1 MPVVEARPVQKEEVK
16 IQGNRVDEKLMKP
29 GKYEVT
35 DQHIFKIEINLVFR
49 DGRWVIVD
57 SPGKKIETHEVVFR
71 MWTYDEMVELRK
83 MATNY
88 DSQKRIHLTD
98 NDVLNRL
105 KVQRLV
111 VSWTFDR
118 DNPRLRLLHVNGIL
132 SDESWQAF
140 AKLQPNIITYIFE
153 EMNRVYEF
161 NG

>member
-1 MPVVEARPVQKEEVK
+1 MPIVEARPVQKEEVK
-16 IQGNRVDEKLMKP
+16 VQGNRVDEKLMKP

-35 DQHIFKIEINLVFR
+35 DQHTFKIEINLVFR
-49 DGRWVIVD
+49 DKRWVIVD
-57 SPGKKIETHEVVFR
+57 NPGKGIESHEVVFR
-71 MWTYDEMVELRK
+71 MWAYDEMVELRK
-83 MATNY
+83 LATNY

-105 KVQRLV
+105 KVQRLI
-111 VSWTFDR
+111 VSWTFER
-118 DNPRLRLLHVNGIL
+118 DNPRLKLLHVNGIL

-140 AKLQPNIITYIFE
+140 TKLQPNIITYIFE

>member
-57 SPGKKIETHEVVFR
+57 SPGKKIETHEVIFR

-83 MATNY
+83 LATNY
-88 DSQKRIHLTD
+88 DGQKRIHLTD

-105 KVQRLV
+105 KVQRLI
-111 VSWTFDR
+111 VSWTFER
-118 DNPRLRLLHVNGIL
+118 DNPRLKLLHVNGIL

-140 AKLQPNIITYIFE
+140 TKLQPNIITYIFE

>member
-57 SPGKKIETHEVVFR
+57 SPGKKIETHEVIFR

-105 KVQRLV
+105 KVQRLL
-111 VSWTFDR
+111 VSWTFDK

-140 AKLQPNIITYIFE
+140 TKLQPNIITYIFE

>member
-1 MPVVEARPVQKEEVK
+1 MPIVEAKSAPKEEAT
-16 IQGNRVDEKLMKP
+16 QRNRIDEKLMRP

-35 DQHIFKIEINLVFR
+35 EQHTFKVEVNLSLK
-49 DGRWVIVD
+49 DGRWIVVD
-57 SPGKKIETHEVVFR
+57 GLGKGVEAHEVIFR

-83 MATNY
+83 MATTY

-98 NDVLNRL
+98 NDILNRL
-105 KVQRLV
+105 KVQRFL

-118 DNPRLRLLHVNGIL
+118 DNPRLKLLHVNRVL

-140 AKLQPNIITYIFE
+140 TKLQTNIITHIFE